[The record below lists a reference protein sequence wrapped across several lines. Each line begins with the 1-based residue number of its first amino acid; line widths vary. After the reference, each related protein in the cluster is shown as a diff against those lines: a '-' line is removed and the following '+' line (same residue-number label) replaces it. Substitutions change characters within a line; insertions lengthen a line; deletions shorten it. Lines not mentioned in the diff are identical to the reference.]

1 MNRSVFGID
10 FGTGNIKIFNGI
22 TRTTLNEKDII
33 AIKNK
38 DQLFEIGDE
47 AYKMFEKTPENIKV
61 IFPIKY
67 GVIADLKSM
76 KMLFQQFHKKLTGSR
91 GSKMGRFCIAV
102 PSDITEVEKRAFYD
116 VVSKSDI
123 RAREIKIVEKPIA
136 DAVGLGID
144 MTSARGN
151 MIVNI
156 GADTTEISVI
166 SLGGIVVSRIIKLGG
181 NKLDQLICDVVK
193 RKYNIYIGLKTAE
206 QIKCKLSDAMYDEDN
221 VDSEE
226 DDILYV
232 FGRNVITGL
241 PSERGV
247 SQDTVCEAINQF
259 FTDIIDA
266 IKTLL
271 ERTPPELSSDII
283 DTGIFLTGGSA
294 AIKNLDKLIAQE
306 TDLKVNTVKNPGES
320 VIRGLSMIVSDSKY
334 KKLTYEPRESS
345 F

>member
-1 MNRSVFGID
+1 MSRSVFGID
-10 FGTGNIKIFNGI
+10 FGTSNIKIYNGI
-22 TRTTLNEKDII
+22 TRTMLNEKNII

-38 DQLFEIGDE
+38 DILFEIGDE
-47 AYKMFEKTPENIKV
+47 AYKMYEKAPDNINV

-76 KMLFQQFHKKLTGSR
+76 KMLFEQFYKKMTGPR

-102 PSDITEVEKRAFYD
+102 PADITEVEKRAFYD
-116 VVSKSDI
+116 VVAKSDI
-123 RAREIKIVEKPIA
+123 KAREIKIVEKPIA

-181 NKLDQLICDVVK
+181 NKLDQMICDVVK
-193 RKYNIYIGLKTAE
+193 RKYNILIGLKTAE
-206 QIKCKLSDAMYDEDN
+206 QIKMTLSDAMYDEDDDTDN
-221 VDSEE
+221 S

-232 FGRNVITGL
+232 YGRNVITGL

-247 SQDTVCEAINQF
+247 SKDTIYEAIKQF
-259 FTDIIDA
+259 FDDITDS
-266 IKTLL
+266 IKNLL
-271 ERTPPELSSDII
+271 ERTPPELAADII
-283 DTGIFLTGGSA
+283 DTGIYLTGGSSS
-294 AIKNLDKLIAQE
+294 IRNLDKLIAKE
-306 TDLKVNTVKNPGES
+306 TDLKVNTIKNAEDS
-320 VIRGLSMIVSDSKY
+320 VIRGISIIMSDSRF
-334 KKLTYEPRESS
+334 KKLMYEPRESS

>member
-1 MNRSVFGID
+1 
-10 FGTGNIKIFNGI
+10 
-22 TRTTLNEKDII
+22 
-33 AIKNK
+33 
-38 DQLFEIGDE
+38 
-47 AYKMFEKTPENIKV
+47 
-61 IFPIKY
+61 
-67 GVIADLKSM
+67 M
-76 KMLFQQFHKKLTGSR
+76 KMLFEQFYKKLTGPR

-102 PSDITEVEKRAFYD
+102 PADITEVEKRAFYD

-136 DAVGLGID
+136 DAVGLGLD

-156 GADTTEISVI
+156 GADTTEISVV

-181 NKLDQLICDVVK
+181 NKLDELICDVVK

-206 QIKCKLSDAMYDEDN
+206 YIKCKLSDAMYDED
-221 VDSEE
+221 DDEGD

-232 FGRNVITGL
+232 YGRNVITGL
-241 PSERGV
+241 PSERAV
-247 SQDTVCEAINQF
+247 SKDTVYEAIKQF
-259 FTDIIDA
+259 FDDVIEA

-283 DTGIFLTGGSA
+283 DTGIYLTGGSA
-294 AIKNLDKLIAQE
+294 AIKNLDKLIAKE
-306 TDLKVNTVKNPGES
+306 TDLKVNTTANPGET
-320 VIRGLSMIVSDSKY
+320 VIRGISMIVSDSKFR
-334 KKLTYEPRESS
+334 KLTYEPRESS

>member
-1 MNRSVFGID
+1 MSRSVFGID
-10 FGTGNIKIFNGI
+10 FGTSNIKIYNGI
-22 TRTTLNEKDII
+22 TRTTLNEKNII

-38 DQLFEIGDE
+38 NELFEIGDE
-47 AYKMFEKTPENIKV
+47 AYKMYEKSPENINV

-76 KMLFQQFHKKLTGSR
+76 KMLFEQFYKKMTGPR

-102 PSDITEVEKRAFYD
+102 PADITEVEKRAFYD
-116 VVSKSDI
+116 VVAKSDI
-123 RAREIKIVEKPIA
+123 KAREIKIVEKPIA

-144 MTSARGN
+144 MSSARGN

-181 NKLDQLICDVVK
+181 NKLDQMICDVVK
-193 RKYNIYIGLKTAE
+193 RKYNILIGLKTAE
-206 QIKCKLSDAMYDEDN
+206 QIKKTLSDAMYDEDDDGN
-221 VDSEE
+221 

-232 FGRNVITGL
+232 YGRNVITGL

-247 SQDTVCEAINQF
+247 SKETIYEAIKQF
-259 FTDIIDA
+259 FDDITEA
-266 IKTLL
+266 IKNLL
-271 ERTPPELSSDII
+271 ERTPPELSADII
-283 DTGIFLTGGSA
+283 DTGIYLTGGSSS
-294 AIKNLDKLIAQE
+294 IKNLDKLIAKE
-306 TDLKVNTVKNPGES
+306 TDLKVNTVNNAQDS
-320 VIRGLSMIVSDSKY
+320 VIRGISVIMSDSGF
-334 KKLTYEPRESS
+334 KKLMYEPRESS